1 MSVKSY
7 FESERRKKQITWM
20 LIILGALFI
29 GAMLSSY
36 YSDDKKPA
44 SVPQTTSTTQ
54 ISMVPSKADYEQH
67 QAIYNDRLLNLEK
80 ESKGAKQREAKLQSE
95 KKRLED
101 RIALLEK
108 NAPKTN
114 RQTDAAPSE
123 DGWPPSEI
131 LGKQPISKK
140 TGLRAAISL
149 KADIL
154 ASSLMLRPLLR
165 RRAS

>member
-67 QAIYNDRLLNLEK
+67 QAIYNDRLLNLER
-80 ESKGAKQREAKLQSE
+80 ESKEAKQREAKLQSD

-108 NAPKTN
+108 NALKAN
-114 RQTDAAPSE
+114 RPTEAAPSE
-123 DGWPPSEI
+123 DGWPPS
-131 LGKQPISKK
+131 
-140 TGLRAAISL
+140 
-149 KADIL
+149 
-154 ASSLMLRPLLR
+154 
-165 RRAS
+165 

>member
-54 ISMVPSKADYEQH
+54 ISMVPSKADYEP
-67 QAIYNDRLLNLEK
+67 
-80 ESKGAKQREAKLQSE
+80 KLPRNSSV
-95 KKRLED
+95 L
-101 RIALLEK
+101 
-108 NAPKTN
+108 TF
-114 RQTDAAPSE
+114 
-123 DGWPPSEI
+123 
-131 LGKQPISKK
+131 
-140 TGLRAAISL
+140 SL
-149 KADIL
+149 SGFAGICC
-154 ASSLMLRPLLR
+154 
-165 RRAS
+165 